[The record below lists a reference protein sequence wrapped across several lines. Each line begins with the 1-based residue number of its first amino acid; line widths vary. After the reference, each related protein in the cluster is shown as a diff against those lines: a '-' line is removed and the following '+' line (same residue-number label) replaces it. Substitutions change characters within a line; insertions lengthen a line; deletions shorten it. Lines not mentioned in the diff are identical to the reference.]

1 MITIMDMILCA
12 SLVTIPFVIVVWV
25 INKISGR

>member
-1 MITIMDMILCA
+1 MMTIMDMILCA
-12 SLVTIPFVIVVWV
+12 SLVTIPFVIVTWI